1 MIAVPAM
8 SPVPVVPGVR
18 AVTGMHVVAAVI
30 VVSPAPVMPGFHVAP
45 GVRVMAVVAPAAL
58 VLVRAPIAALAAES
72 DVGTLSS
79 VPLVMRA
86 HTETIYP

>member
-8 SPVPVVPGVR
+8 SPVPVVPG
-18 AVTGMHVVAAVI
+18 I
-30 VVSPAPVMPGFHVAP
+30 HVAP

-72 DVGTLSS
+72 DVGTLPS